1 MKKIAKGIHRLGQR
15 AAEIRQVVEAMPAQ
29 AAEFREAVTA
39 TAGQMRQLRTDL
51 KAVVPPLLPTNE
63 SAALAQ
69 LREVEEAGDVLAEA
83 GFLLGGIDWETG
95 LVRRIRVHLH
105 RAEAVTIA
113 RLRALLAAHA
123 HQPTCKALLSGI
135 VQAVDLAEQADL
147 AELDFAEVVV
157 ELGSGQGVRI
167 GWRAPAPAA
176 PSVSAA
182 TTLAEPRP
190 PAFAQSSFFAQP
202 AAVPV
207 APVAIAPTASAS
219 PAAPPAPLA
228 ATATALPPNWRASA
242 LDRFKKMPDL
252 SKSAPR

>member
-29 AAEFREAVTA
+29 AAELREAVTA

-105 RAEAVTIA
+105 RADTVPIA

-123 HQPTCKALLSGI
+123 HQPTCKALLSGL

-176 PSVSAA
+176 PSAPA

-202 AAVPV
+202 AAAPAAAVAV
-207 APVAIAPTASAS
+207 APAASGS
-219 PAAPPAPLA
+219 PAVPPAPLA
-228 ATATALPPNWRASA
+228 ATATTLPPNWRASA